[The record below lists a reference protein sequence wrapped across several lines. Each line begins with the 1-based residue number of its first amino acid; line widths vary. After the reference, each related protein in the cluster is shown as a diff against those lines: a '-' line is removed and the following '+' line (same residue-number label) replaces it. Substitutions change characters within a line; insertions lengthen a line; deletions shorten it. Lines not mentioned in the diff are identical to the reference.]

1 MKIVM
6 QMRKTKVPRLLAVAL
21 TVSAILWA
29 VFAYQRAR
37 VLVDYGHSV
46 CQSMT
51 SLSGFKY
58 LIGLSMSAEEARQ
71 LFMQIE
77 QMEAAQAEY
86 QRMMDMRKTL

>member
-1 MKIVM
+1 
-6 QMRKTKVPRLLAVAL
+6 MRRTNVPRLLAVAL
-21 TVSAILWA
+21 TVSTILWA

-46 CQSMT
+46 CQSVT
-51 SLSGFKY
+51 SISGFKY

-77 QMEAAQAEY
+77 QMEQAKRQFE
-86 QRMMDMRKTL
+86 QMREMRNTL

>member
-1 MKIVM
+1 M
-6 QMRKTKVPRLLAVAL
+6 PRLLAVAL
-21 TVSAILWA
+21 TVSTILWA

-46 CQSMT
+46 CQSVT
-51 SLSGFKY
+51 SISGFKY

-77 QMEAAQAEY
+77 QMEQAKRQFE
-86 QRMMDMRKTL
+86 QMREMRNTL